1 MSLSQAVGAALND
14 RSSAI
19 GELQRALLRLGY
31 YGVRFA
37 IDDDFGRNTL
47 GAVLACKY
55 DLATVYSISRRDLK
69 YAPRSGDSGS
79 LVASGAITPVL
90 VDCIKTLLAGSKLG
104 GKDPWLTP
112 ARAQVADADL
122 KVREFFLAE
131 AATAAFPAQLLWAI
145 VGVESGA
152 NHFDPYGHVKFGI
165 DWRGR
170 NYGETVNFSP
180 EGAAE
185 PWVRSR
191 GWGLTQYTPTSVSA
205 LPRPMPD
212 YIVSVASNLRTAI
225 RLFIRKFEAFSRRH
239 PCSYPSQG
247 APSYDCRACLQSRGF
262 DPITYSDLAQ
272 QPCSWLKA
280 VWAYNGVTPAGR
292 KYMEGVVRN
301 LIR

>member
-1 MSLSQAVGAALND
+1 MSLRPAVGAVLND
-14 RSSAI
+14 KSPAI
-19 GELQRALLRLGY
+19 GALQRALLRLGY
-31 YGVRFA
+31 YGIRFA
-37 IDDDFGRNTL
+37 IDDHFGRNTL

-55 DLATVYSISRRDLK
+55 DLVTQYGISRHDLN
-69 YAPRSGDSGS
+69 YAPRPGESGS
-79 LVASGAITPVL
+79 LVASGAITPVF
-90 VDCIKTLLAGSKLG
+90 VDCLETLLAGNRVG

-112 ARAQVADADL
+112 ARAQVPDADL
-122 KVREFFLAE
+122 KVREFLLAE
-131 AATAAFPAQLLWAI
+131 AATVAFPAQLLWAI

-152 NHFDPYGHVKFGI
+152 NHFDQYGHVKFGI

-170 NYGETVNFSP
+170 NYSETVNFSP
-180 EGAAE
+180 QGAAE

-191 GWGLTQYTPTSVSA
+191 GWGLTQYTPTNVSV
-205 LPRPMPD
+205 LPRPVPE
-212 YIVSVASNLRTAI
+212 YIVSVAANLRTAV

-247 APSYDCRACLQSRGF
+247 APSYDCRACLRSRGF
-262 DPITYSDLAQ
+262 DPATYSDAVQ

-292 KYMEGVVRN
+292 KYMEGLVRN